1 MQKQMLFSPEK
12 KNPRVFPMTLFP
24 APRLKKYRICNFNL
38 KSKGFQCHVACG
50 NSMLTAQQDDASL
63 RPKLCSQASTLY
75 NSSLKPFCVSC
86 LALSSSP
93 GASHVKYTFTGS
105 MFQCL

>member
-1 MQKQMLFSPEK
+1 MLFPPEK

-24 APRLKKYRICNFNL
+24 APPRLKKYRICNFNL

-86 LALSSSP
+86 LALSSSL